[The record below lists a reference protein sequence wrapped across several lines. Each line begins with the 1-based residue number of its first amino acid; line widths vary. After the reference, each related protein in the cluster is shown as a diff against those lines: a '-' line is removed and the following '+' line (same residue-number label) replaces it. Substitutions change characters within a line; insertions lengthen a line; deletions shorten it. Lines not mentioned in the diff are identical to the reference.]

1 MHKQTNLFVKSIFNL
16 EYYKKI
22 KAYEILKVLYYKS
35 EEGLNLEQL
44 YLIFNNKKR
53 KLIKSIISELDV
65 GFIICKK
72 KKNIDKEQRYFIT
85 NEGIEFLYD
94 HLFDIR

>member
-1 MHKQTNLFVKSIFNL
+1 MHKQANLFVKSIVNL

-22 KAYEILKVLYYKS
+22 NAYEILKVLYYKS

-53 KLIKSIISELDV
+53 KFIKSIISELDV
-65 GFIICKK
+65 GFIICKRK
-72 KKNIDKEQRYFIT
+72 KSIGREQRYFIT

-94 HLFDIR
+94 HLGN